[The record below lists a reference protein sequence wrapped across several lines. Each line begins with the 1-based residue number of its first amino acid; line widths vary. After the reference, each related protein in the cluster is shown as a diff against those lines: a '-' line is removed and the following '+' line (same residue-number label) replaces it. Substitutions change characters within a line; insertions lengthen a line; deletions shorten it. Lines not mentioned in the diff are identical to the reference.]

1 MIPLFCE
8 DGNCCCDPGPDHPL
22 DCPPHGPP
30 PGHPGPGFPERG
42 WIQFLILRLLYE
54 RPMHGYQLMEE
65 LEKRDFVLED
75 RLKPGAIY
83 TILRRMEARGMVES
97 EWERTDTGP
106 DRRIYRVAESGKR
119 ALRHGLEIMIWR
131 KALLD
136 DLSAFYDEHFA
147 KDAGEPNGHAPE
159 DDEKLKGGE

>member
-8 DGNCCCDPGPDHPL
+8 DDNCCCDPGPGHPH

-30 PGHPGPGFPERG
+30 PGPHGAGFPERG

-97 EWERTDTGP
+97 EWERTDSGP
-106 DRRIYRVAESGKR
+106 DRRTYRVAESGKE
-119 ALRHGLEIMIWR
+119 ALKHGLEIMIWR

-136 DLSAFYDEHFA
+136 DLSAFYEEHFG
-147 KDAGEPNGHAPE
+147 AGETDGHVPG
-159 DDEKLKGGE
+159 DDKQRKGGE